1 MTLTESD
8 DMQLNEFREP
18 REPRKCTR
26 HRWRGVTRTAE
37 HRRIEGNHDCFAMM
51 CEGYLDDEK
60 TWAVMVCSQCGK
72 DYDPIASKRGSNNRK
87 RGNRIQRAR
96 IVALGGRNLAG
107 NNPNLDGLG
116 DMFAYESK
124 SGGAFSLRVWRWLTD
139 IPKRGNETGV
149 LIVTE
154 APGPGH
160 KARSYVVVEYDE
172 WRELHGEIK

>member
-1 MTLTESD
+1 MPMSDTTHFVGDDCDGGHLD
-8 DMQLNEFREP
+8 DMQINEFREP
-18 REPRKCTR
+18 VEPRKCVR
-26 HRWRGVTRTAE
+26 HKWVIRLDHAPIGE
-37 HRRIEGNHDCFAMM
+37 HPGWICYRCAKVKDEALSRRSN
-51 CEGYLDDEK
+51 
-60 TWAVMVCSQCGK
+60 
-72 DYDPIASKRGSNNRK
+72 NNRK
-87 RGNRIQRAR
+87 RGNRIQRQR

-116 DMFAYESK
+116 AMFAYESK
-124 SGGAFSLRVWRWLTD
+124 SGGAFSGRVWRWLTD

-172 WRELHGEIK
+172 WRELHGE

>member
-1 MTLTESD
+1 MPTSD
-8 DMQLNEFREP
+8 ATHFVGDDCDGGHLEDMQANEFREP
-18 REPRKCTR
+18 VEPRKCRR
-26 HRWRGVTRTAE
+26 HRWDRYPAATLSGETEVHCINIGCGVVK
-37 HRRIEGNHDCFAMM
+37 
-51 CEGYLDDEK
+51 DE
-60 TWAVMVCSQCGK
+60 AR
-72 DYDPIASKRGSNNRK
+72 SKRGSNARK
-87 RGNRIQRAR
+87 RGNRIQRER

-116 DMFAYESK
+116 AMFAYESK
-124 SGGAFSLRVWRWLTD
+124 SGGAFSGRVWRWLTD

-172 WRELHGEIK
+172 WRELHGE

>member
-1 MTLTESD
+1 MQPLDSD
-8 DMQLNEFREP
+8 DDFQPNEYRDP
-18 REPRKCTR
+18 VEPRKCVR
-26 HRWRGVTRTAE
+26 HRWVPIVPDARADVHWIATDVC
-37 HRRIEGNHDCFAMM
+37 RI
-51 CEGYLDDEK
+51 
-60 TWAVMVCSQCGK
+60 CGK
-72 DYDPIASKRGSNNRK
+72 AKNEALSRRANNNRK
-87 RGNRIQRAR
+87 RGNRIQRER

-116 DMFAYESK
+116 AMFAYESK
-124 SGGAFSLRVWRWLTD
+124 SGGAFSGRVWRWLTD

-172 WRELHGEIK
+172 WRELHGEL